1 MQPGIDAQRSAE
13 ISVPDFETLC
23 RLFLHPQLDAEQ
35 RFAVMRIAFG
45 GQTDAY
51 DFHMVGLTI
60 EFLEDYLR
68 VAGFT
73 SIERVEKHGLFDDSS
88 TLDIGGV
95 PISLMSSRQNLRTE
109 YDVQPVFIFAASF
122 KAQIS
127 DGARPAGQSTSP
139 LAEVCVR
146 IPRRRCGCRYRDRT
160 ELGRFRCDRDDTSLW
175 KCRRATPTDVEL
187 FGRAYSAPIGIS
199 PIGGPGTGFPGAEK
213 YFAAAAQAANIPYT
227 LGVLSAITI
236 EEAASWRRMCSGF
249 SYTGFPETNTGSA
262 WTLSGAP
269 KKQM

>member
-1 MQPGIDAQRSAE
+1 M
-13 ISVPDFETLC
+13 PDFETLC

-95 PISLMSSRQNLRTE
+95 PISLN
-109 YDVQPVFIFAASF
+109 VV
-122 KAQIS
+122 
-127 DGARPAGQSTSP
+127 
-139 LAEVCVR
+139 
-146 IPRRRCGCRYRDRT
+146 
-160 ELGRFRCDRDDTSLW
+160 
-175 KCRRATPTDVEL
+175 ATKP
-187 FGRAYSAPIGIS
+187 S
-199 PIGGPGTGFPGAEK
+199 
-213 YFAAAAQAANIPYT
+213 N
-227 LGVLSAITI
+227 
-236 EEAASWRRMCSGF
+236 
-249 SYTGFPETNTGSA
+249 
-262 WTLSGAP
+262 
-269 KKQM
+269 